1 MPGIYVRKTKWFDWI
16 QQRENPVLTVPGSYW
31 LCHKNNI
38 YKFIFKYHR
47 TMRNIEKFSFGKE
60 LMKVIRRIIKTQ
72 PCQGQQF
79 GTSHL
84 LVTYNRIAWT
94 RQDKMFAL
102 LKFKERSVAAFS
114 HAFVLTIKIVFSVD
128 SGEQNGNYVMT
139 FPFPDECL
147 IHSDEDLTNARACE
161 NTNEEENTCPTQPS
175 ENDRPEESSQCDDI
189 EKEVLKSE
197 DKSIRLGNSLIVAN
211 SKETFTNAQ
220 AVEHTT
226 NCENASKVRES
237 SKVSL
242 EQSPTPSV
250 STKYSAELD
259 NREKESKHSRLST
272 EELEKGNRNQSAN
285 STNSMVLNNI
295 TNEVGENEEEVN
307 FNYFDEGNIDNN
319 SFSLEEMNAKDIKLP
334 NNNNELLEMDEY
346 GTENY
351 STQCKAASDINEA
364 ESSTVAAINTDSA
377 NLPYQYLIEKE
388 IEDAKHR
395 NANADETKNNAKRCN
410 SDELD
415 CRKRKLEEINEK
427 HSTDS
432 TELLTSGANIDDC
445 SYHKKRKHTSDN
457 KASRSSDITDL
468 VMEGLMFTIR
478 QGQDTVAVI
487 EQKTKLEI
495 DEVLEN
501 SEKIETKRGE
511 KCLRNSS
518 LLGLENLITM
528 IETPKQGKREHK
540 CPNTI
545 IRENTLKND
554 CVNKPLLNGTKHFL
568 TDNGTNQHIDKL
580 YLHYSQWQTSTN
592 NASLAGTSFT
602 TNNIKDITNND
613 RYPAAYVHEYDE
625 NNKFVEN
632 EDPEYEEEEEDIVP
646 EVLQDQRF
654 QTAVLSFQQENKPQG
669 KVIVVSNKD
678 LLMDDMDTEDS
689 IKFETMEAKL
699 RPLFSKDLLSKVR
712 SNGANTMYKS
722 KFNNAEQ
729 HKSSVPKI
737 VSNEIITADQ
747 IPSSLQK
754 MLKNRSSVMPTTGE
768 NKVDEGSSE
777 GYKMKVCREVDTA
790 SNARSNSPAL
800 NRNISKDA
808 RCLKNSGAFMRGS
821 NESHKES
828 TSSVASKVELE
839 GVDNSENNIQL
850 KEEKPRKQNV
860 NTRKEEQ
867 LSRNGIEDVTR
878 EFYQDHSYQRKKKD
892 VANQKYLRSKRKSL
906 NTLRDTD
913 DGETRIEMVKFLH
926 DITRG
931 AKVVV
936 RRMSTKNI
944 HSIIEKSSSLAAC
957 KQH

>member
-1 MPGIYVRKTKWFDWI
+1 
-16 QQRENPVLTVPGSYW
+16 
-31 LCHKNNI
+31 
-38 YKFIFKYHR
+38 
-47 TMRNIEKFSFGKE
+47 
-60 LMKVIRRIIKTQ
+60 MKVIRRIIKTQ

-114 HAFVLTIKIVFSVD
+114 HAFVLTVKILFSVD
-128 SGEQNGNYVMT
+128 SAEQNGNYVMT

-147 IHSDEDLTNARACE
+147 IHSDEDLTNTHACE
-161 NTNEEENTCPTQPS
+161 NANTEGNACPTQPS

-189 EKEVLKSE
+189 EKQVLKSE

-211 SKETFTNAQ
+211 PNETFANAQ
-220 AVEHTT
+220 AMKHTT
-226 NCENASKVRES
+226 NCEDASKVRKS
-237 SKVSL
+237 SKASL
-242 EQSPTPSV
+242 EQSPTSNV

-259 NREKESKHSRLST
+259 NGEKESKHSRLSA
-272 EELEKGNRNQSAN
+272 EELEKGNGNQSAN
-285 STNSMVLNNI
+285 STNSMVLNSI
-295 TNEVGENEEEVN
+295 TNDVGENEEEVN
-307 FNYFDEGNIDNN
+307 FNYLEEGNIDNN

-334 NNNNELLEMDEY
+334 NINNESFEMDEY
-346 GTENY
+346 VTENE
-351 STQCKAASDINEA
+351 STQRKATSDINEA
-364 ESSTVAAINTDSA
+364 ESSIVAAINTDST

-395 NANADETKNNAKRCN
+395 NTNADETKNNAEGFNR
-410 SDELD
+410 DEQD
-415 CRKRKLEEINEK
+415 CRKRKLEEIDEK

-432 TELLTSGANIDDC
+432 TELLTSGASIDDC

-457 KASRSSDITDL
+457 MASRSSDITDL

-528 IETPKQGKREHK
+528 IESPKQGKREHK

-554 CVNKPLLNGTKHFL
+554 SANESLLNGMKHSL
-568 TDNGTNQHIDKL
+568 TDNGTNQRIDKL
-580 YLHYSQWQTSTN
+580 YLNYTQWQTSTN

-613 RYPAAYVHEYDE
+613 RYPAVYVDEYDE

-632 EDPEYEEEEEDIVP
+632 ENPEYEEEEDIVP
-646 EVLQDQRF
+646 EVLQDKRF
-654 QTAVLSFQQENKPQG
+654 QTALLSFEQENKPQG
-669 KVIVVSNKD
+669 KAIVASNKD

-689 IKFETMEAKL
+689 IKFTTMEAEFG
-699 RPLFSKDLLSKVR
+699 PLFSKDLLSKIR
-712 SNGANTMYKS
+712 SKTNCLINNSVTKSDEMPVKFTANDVHEHGANTMYIS

-729 HKSSVPKI
+729 HQSSAPKI

-747 IPSSLQK
+747 MPSSLQN
-754 MLKNRSSVMPTTGE
+754 MLKNRSPVTPTTGE
-768 NKVDEGSSE
+768 NKVDKGSGEGC
-777 GYKMKVCREVDTA
+777 KVKARREVDIA
-790 SNARSNSPAL
+790 SNARSNSRTL
-800 NRNISKDA
+800 NCNISKDA
-808 RCLKNSGAFMRGS
+808 RCLKNSRTFVRGC

-828 TSSVASKVELE
+828 TSSVASKVESKS
-839 GVDNSENNIQL
+839 VDNSPNSFQL
-850 KEEKPRKQNV
+850 KEKPRKQNV

-867 LSRNGIEDVTR
+867 LSRNGIEDVTH
-878 EFYQDHSYQRKKKD
+878 EFYQDLSYQRKKKD

-906 NTLRDTD
+906 KTLRDTG

>member
-1 MPGIYVRKTKWFDWI
+1 M
-16 QQRENPVLTVPGSYW
+16 
-31 LCHKNNI
+31 
-38 YKFIFKYHR
+38 
-47 TMRNIEKFSFGKE
+47 
-60 LMKVIRRIIKTQ
+60 IRRIIKTQ

-114 HAFVLTIKIVFSVD
+114 HAFVLTIKILFSAD
-128 SGEQNGNYVMT
+128 SAEQNGNYVMA
-139 FPFPDECL
+139 FPFPDECF
-147 IHSDEDLTNARACE
+147 IHSDEDLTNARARE
-161 NTNEEENTCPTQPS
+161 NTNKEENACPAQLS
-175 ENDRPEESSQCDDI
+175 GNDRPAESSQRDDI
-189 EKEVLKSE
+189 EEEVLKSG
-197 DKSIRLGNSLIVAN
+197 DKSIRLGNSLILAN
-211 SKETFTNAQ
+211 SKGTVTNAR
-220 AVEHTT
+220 AVQNTT
-226 NCENASKVRES
+226 NCEDANEVRRS

-242 EQSPTPSV
+242 ERSPTPGV
-250 STKYSAELD
+250 STKYTAELD
-259 NREKESKHSRLST
+259 NGEEESKRSILSAD
-272 EELEKGNRNQSAN
+272 ELEKGNRNRRAN
-285 STNSMVLNNI
+285 STNPMALNSV
-295 TNEVGENEEEVN
+295 TNEVRGNEGGVN
-307 FNYFDEGNIDNN
+307 FNCLGEGNIDNN
-319 SFSLEEMNAKDIKLP
+319 SFSSEEMNGEDINLP

-346 GTENY
+346 VTGNDFIRR
-351 STQCKAASDINEA
+351 KAQSDINDSEY
-364 ESSTVAAINTDSA
+364 STVAAINTDST

-395 NANADETKNNAKRCN
+395 NRHTDETKNTAKGCN
-410 SDELD
+410 RDEQD
-415 CRKRKLEEINEK
+415 CRKRKLEEINGE
-427 HSTDS
+427 HSADS
-432 TELLTSGANIDDC
+432 TELLANGANIDDC

-457 KASRSSDITDL
+457 MASRSSDITDL

-528 IETPKQGKREHK
+528 IESPKQGKREHK
-540 CPNTI
+540 CPTTI
-545 IRENTLKND
+545 IRENTLNNES
-554 CVNKPLLNGTKHFL
+554 VNKPLLNIVKHSL
-568 TDNGTNQHIDKL
+568 TDNRTNQRIDKL
-580 YLHYSQWQTSTN
+580 YLNHAQWQTSAN

-602 TNNIKDITNND
+602 TNNKKDIKNND
-613 RYPAAYVHEYDE
+613 RYPAAYDVDE
-625 NNKFVEN
+625 HDGNKKFVEN

-646 EVLQDQRF
+646 EVLQDKRF
-654 QTAVLSFQQENKPQG
+654 QAAMLSFEQENKPRG
-669 KVIVVSNKD
+669 NVIVVSNKD

-689 IKFETMEAKL
+689 VKFETMEAKL
-699 RPLFSKDLLSKVR
+699 GPLFGRDLLSKIR
-712 SNGANTMYKS
+712 SKTNCSNNNSVAKSNEMPVKFITNDVQRGANRMYKS
-722 KFNNAEQ
+722 KFNNTEQ
-729 HKSSVPKI
+729 HKSGVPQI

-754 MLKNRSSVMPTTGE
+754 MLKNRSPIMPRRGE
-768 NKVDEGSSE
+768 TKVDVGSSE
-777 GYKMKVCREVDTA
+777 GCKVKFCREVDAA
-790 SNARSNSPAL
+790 SNARSNGHVL
-800 NRNISKDA
+800 DCNISEVA
-808 RCLKNSGAFMRGS
+808 QCLKNSRTFTRGD

-839 GVDNSENNIQL
+839 SVGRSENNIQL
-850 KEEKPRKQNV
+850 KEKPRKQNV
-860 NTRKEEQ
+860 DARKEEQ
-867 LSRNGIEDVTR
+867 LPRNGIEDVTH
-878 EFYQDHSYQRKKKD
+878 EFYQDLSYQRKKKD
-892 VANQKYLRSKRKSL
+892 VANQKYLRSKRKSV
-906 NTLRDTD
+906 NAPRDTD